1 MQKVKRLVE
10 GYRSFLKGRYP
21 HESALYRKLGE
32 EGQHPNIMIIA
43 CCDSRVD
50 PATIFG
56 ATPGELFVV
65 RNVAN
70 LVPPFEPHG
79 DYHGTSAAL
88 EFAVT
93 SLEIEHIVVLGHAR
107 CGGIQA
113 FLDGVDS
120 GKPGDSFIA
129 KWMSLLNP
137 ARGAALRPGLVG
149 QEARLRALE
158 LEGIRHSIDNLE
170 TFPFVRERENAGRL
184 TIHGGYF
191 GVATGE
197 LLSLNRETGAFE
209 PVPAQ
214 D

>member
-10 GYRSFLKGRYP
+10 GYRS
-21 HESALYRKLGE
+21 SLYRKLGE

-50 PATIFG
+50 PATIFD

-93 SLEIEHIVVLGHAR
+93 GLEVEHIVVLGHAR

-137 ARGAALRPGLVG
+137 GRGTALRPGLVG

-184 TIHGGYF
+184 IIHGGYF